1 MTRSQSPPSN
11 GIGFLSRLEAARD
24 AAVRHLALALV
35 PFVSVFLDVTNIVR
49 VVSFR
54 GGHAGITFRF
64 PAAVVDYWTF
74 ASVPNPPDGVHVT
87 GTLLFVPVA
96 ILLKAALAAG
106 YLGSIAEATG
116 TGRYDFAANVRR
128 YVVPFLGYIAITF
141 LLGSGAVLLGLLGGP
156 GGAALLVFLLV
167 PLFLIFGYLFYA
179 TPYLIVLRD
188 VGLVAALRESYAYA
202 IGDGAY
208 AAFAI
213 RYLVAV
219 LLLSIVGTAFVNLGA
234 VGIVVGAALAAPV
247 GLILNVAVMEF
258 VRDLEDGGEARS
270 PASVE

>member
-106 YLGSIAEATG
+106 YLGSIAEATE
-116 TGRYDFAANVRR
+116 TGRYDFAANVKR
-128 YVVPFLGYIAITF
+128 YVVPFLGYIAIAF
-141 LLGSGAVLLGLLGGP
+141 LLASGGVVLALLGGP
-156 GGAALLVFLLV
+156 GGAALLVVLLV
-167 PLFLIFGYLFYA
+167 PVFLIFGYLFYA
-179 TPYLIVLRD
+179 APYLIVLRD
-188 VGLVAALRESYAYA
+188 AGLVAALEGSYAYA
-202 IGDGAY
+202 IAGGLY

-213 RYLVAV
+213 RYFVAV
-219 LLLSIVGTAFVNLGA
+219 LVLSVVGTAFVNLGA
-234 VGIVVGAALAAPV
+234 VGVVVGALLAAPV
-247 GLILNVAVMEF
+247 GLVFNVAVMDF
-258 VRDLEDGGEARS
+258 VRDLESEDEPGS
-270 PASVE
+270 PDSVA